1 MINFVQ
7 SNQDGD
13 VGSCDGSRVDIAI
26 ESYLERNSSLGR
38 VMINWNSRVKSL
50 GRYTSKWVLH
60 ALGSLITDLKSS
72 NSSVY
77 DSNRI
82 RSSASEIII
91 IWMDHDDQRDYNNS
105 PQVDSEEFFMTEFST

>member
-38 VMINWNSRVKSL
+38 VMIN
-50 GRYTSKWVLH
+50 
-60 ALGSLITDLKSS
+60 
-72 NSSVY
+72 
-77 DSNRI
+77 
-82 RSSASEIII
+82 
-91 IWMDHDDQRDYNNS
+91 
-105 PQVDSEEFFMTEFST
+105 